1 MVEQADAT
9 GPTDGA
15 SGSRT
20 GGRGWVAVLVALT
33 VVGLV
38 ALAWPRASRPAPLA
52 TAPIEV
58 SNSAPAPTPAEA
70 VASLPSDD
78 PEPTAAPP
86 ETTAAVPTNPSA
98 AATAV
103 AVAPRPTPRPAPQ
116 VVRVRIPALGVDA
129 PIQQMGFDAAGVM
142 EVPTNAATVAWYGFT
157 AMPGDPGNAV
167 LAGHVTWGGSR
178 AVFNQLS
185 ALHAG
190 DSVEVR
196 TGDGDVRYVVQR
208 SFMVKPEDADI
219 RAIIGPRDG
228 PETLTLITCGGS
240 FDPTVREYDHRV
252 IVFATRA

>member
-1 MVEQADAT
+1 M
-9 GPTDGA
+9 
-15 SGSRT
+15 
-20 GGRGWVAVLVALT
+20 ALT

-38 ALAWPRASRPAPLA
+38 ALAWPRASSAPLA

-70 VASLPSDD
+70 VASLPEDT
-78 PEPTAAPP
+78 EPTAALP
-86 ETTAAVPTNPSA
+86 ETTAAVPTSPSA

-103 AVAPRPTPRPAPQ
+103 AAAPRPTPRPAPQ

-129 PIQQMGFDAAGVM
+129 PIQQMGFDAACRDGGA
-142 EVPTNAATVAWYGFT
+142 TNAATVAWYGFT
-157 AMPGDPGNAV
+157 AMPGDLGNAV

-208 SFMVKPEDADI
+208 LLLLQPEDRRHPGDHRTA
-219 RAIIGPRDG
+219 RWPRDVDAHH
-228 PETLTLITCGGS
+228 LRGS